1 MHCDEAPCVSVCQG
15 KALVKTA
22 EGPVIWK
29 EENCIGCLSCIN
41 VCPFNTS
48 LHYDP
53 TQHKVFKC
61 DMCYSRIQQ
70 GLKPACVE
78 KCEDLGYNSRTAFG
92 SFNDALNAG
101 LKKANEI
108 DGVLVYP
115 DKTRILLLFTKK
127 DFTEALY
134 RMLGFG
140 ETYSTEA
147 IVKANATK
155 YFRIGWVP
163 VVLGIGYYVLNWR
176 KNRIEELM
184 KIKEDKEPSKTGDD

>member
-1 MHCDEAPCVSVCQG
+1 
-15 KALVKTA
+15 
-22 EGPVIWK
+22 
-29 EENCIGCLSCIN
+29 
-41 VCPFNTS
+41 
-48 LHYDP
+48 
-53 TQHKVFKC
+53 
-61 DMCYSRIQQ
+61 MCYSRIQQ

-108 DGVLVYP
+108 EGVLVYP